1 MTMIS
6 ANCPTT
12 ANTTALPRASLL
24 TGLNNAIALWRQR
37 RALKSLDS
45 AALCDIGV
53 TRAEAEAEAKR
64 PVWDAPQ
71 NWKG

>member
-6 ANCPTT
+6 ANCTA
-12 ANTTALPRASLL
+12 ANTTPVLNRVSLL
-24 TGLNNAIALWRQR
+24 TRLNNAHALWRQR
-37 RALKSLDS
+37 RALRSLDG

-53 TRAEAEAEAKR
+53 TRAQAEAEAKR

-71 NWKG
+71 GWQR

>member
-6 ANCPTT
+6 ANCPAV
-12 ANTTALPRASLL
+12 ANTTAKPRVSLL
-24 TGLNNAIALWRQR
+24 TGLNNAIALWHQR
-37 RALKSLDS
+37 RALRSLDA
-45 AALCDIGV
+45 AALFDIGL

-71 NWKG
+71 NWKS